1 MKSSIHMHII
11 VNFQSLSDIITNS
24 SSEVFPVVVCYD
36 APERLEEIIDKL
48 LEAAGS
54 QYCCGDLFDIS
65 TDFGAIQV
73 KPRGD
78 NPDVKVAATYLEFIQ
93 DLFYCEEQ

>member
-1 MKSSIHMHII
+1 MHSTVNIQSI
-11 VNFQSLSDIITNS
+11 SDVITNS
-24 SSEVFPVVVCYD
+24 SSEIFTVTADYD
-36 APERLEEIIDKL
+36 AAERLEEIIDKL
-48 LEAAGS
+48 LNAAGS

-93 DLFYCEEQ
+93 DLFYCEEK